1 MKKVL
6 YILPVFLLLFISCNK
21 KKGATSKTAFE
32 LLTSKSTGLN
42 FSNTLKATDSFN
54 MFNYMYFY
62 NGAGVGAGDFNND
75 GLIDL
80 FFASNQA
87 QNSIFI
93 NKGKLQFNDVTKQ
106 AGIPQDSSW
115 STGVSIIDINNDG
128 LLDIYVCRV
137 GRYENLIS
145 ENQLLVCT
153 GVDKEG
159 IPHFTDSAKAYG
171 LNFSGFS
178 TQAMFF
184 DADVDG
190 DLDMFLMNHSI
201 HQNGT
206 FGERKNFLGT
216 YNELSGDR
224 FYRNNNGKFT
234 DETKISGINSSAIG
248 YGLGICAGDI
258 DLDGYPDIYIGND
271 FHENDYLYINQRN
284 GTFSDELTQRIMHTS
299 QFSMGIDVADANND
313 GFPEIV
319 SMDMLPKDPYILK
332 RSLGEDAYDIFQFK
346 IRSGYNHQYARN
358 CLQLNNA
365 NGTFSELGVYS
376 GVHATDWSWAPLW
389 MDFDNDGLKD
399 LFVSNGIP
407 KRLNDIDYVN
417 YITNDDIQQKIKNH
431 NLGES
436 EMAVVNSFPE
446 IKLPNQFFRNS
457 GNMKF
462 DDVNNTVSGDVN
474 TFSNGAVYADLDNDG
489 DLDIVVN
496 NINDP
501 VMVYRN
507 TSNDDKSHPA
517 ISIKLSG
524 PSNNR
529 NAIGAKLLIYKD
541 SGQVSLYEK
550 FPVRGFQSSME
561 IPLQAGLFNQKID
574 SAIIIWPDN
583 GYEQLP
589 VIAKDTLLQ
598 LNYKKGL
605 PAFDY
610 SSLKKQQQQWPVAE
624 NVTEQTGIKFF
635 HEENQFIE
643 FNREQLIPRMYSTE
657 GPALAVG
664 DVNRDGLPDVFIGA
678 ARNKMP
684 ALFVQNKNGT
694 FFATKQ
700 PSLAT
705 DSSYEDVSA
714 CFTDVNNDSFP
725 DLVVASGG
733 NEFYGSDMHLL
744 PRLYMNN
751 TKGEFI
757 KQEHAFNKIFTTASV
772 VVAADINGDGYN
784 DLFIGSRA
792 VPYAYGK
799 VPESYLLLNDQKG
812 TFVKSN
818 LLPDSGKIGFV
829 TGASFFDADK
839 DGDADLV
846 VSKEWGGIDMY
857 INHKNGFTRKPVTE
871 NNGWWNCAIPF
882 DADGDGDMDILAG
895 NLGLNSRLKASATE
909 PVQLYYNDFDD
920 NGQAEQILSY
930 YVSGR
935 EIPFANKDEL
945 QRQMPFLK
953 KKFLYAGDLA
963 KASMKEIFPEAK
975 MKTALKYSATDFASC
990 IFINEG
996 DKGFKRMELPWHMQL
1011 TPLRDAAIAD
1021 INKDAKP
1028 DIIPAGNFSDNNIQ
1042 MGRYDAGYG
1051 SVLFNMGSGNFNFS
1065 LLSGYSLTGQVRH
1078 IELLQTSNGL
1088 LFVAAKNNDS
1098 LSVLKINYGL

>member
-1 MKKVL
+1 MKRIHL
-6 YILPVFLLLFISCNK
+6 YILPVLLCCIACGK
-21 KKGATSKTAFE
+21 KQKSKASFE
-32 LLTSKSTGLN
+32 LLNSKTTGLY
-42 FSNTLKATDSFN
+42 FSNNLNATGSFN

-62 NGAGVGAGDFNND
+62 NGAGVGAGDLNND
-75 GLIDL
+75 GLVDL

-87 QNSIFI
+87 QNSLFL
-93 NKGKLQFNDVTKQ
+93 NKGKMQFKEVTQQ
-106 AGIPQDSSW
+106 ANIPQDSSW
-115 STGVSIIDINNDG
+115 STGVSIVDINNDG

-137 GRYENLIS
+137 GHYENLVS

-153 GVDKEG
+153 GIDKEG
-159 IPHFTDSAKAYG
+159 IPHYTDSAKAYG

-190 DLDMFLMNHSI
+190 DLDMFLLNHSI

-224 FYRNNNGKFT
+224 FYRNTNGKFT
-234 DETKISGINSSAIG
+234 DETRTSGINSSAIG

-258 DLDGYPDIYIGND
+258 DVDGYPDIYIGND
-271 FHENDYLYINQRN
+271 FHENDYLYINN
-284 GTFSDELTQRIMHTS
+284 HDGTFSDELPQRMMHTS
-299 QFSMGIDVADANND
+299 QFSMGVDVADANND

-358 CLQLNNA
+358 CLQLNNT
-365 NGTFSELGVYS
+365 NGTFSELGVYA

-399 LFVSNGIP
+399 LFISNGIP

-417 YITNDDIQQKIKNH
+417 YITNDDIQQKIKAH
-431 NLGES
+431 SLGEK

-446 IKLPNQFFRNS
+446 IKLPNQFYRNS
-457 GNMKF
+457 GKMKF
-462 DDVNNTVSGDVN
+462 EDVNNAVSGDVN

-489 DLDIVVN
+489 DLDIIVN

-507 TSNDDKSHPA
+507 TSNDDKTHPA

-524 PSNNR
+524 PENNR
-529 NAIGAKLLIYKD
+529 NAIGAKLILYKD
-541 SGQVSLYEK
+541 SGQISVYEK

-561 IPLQAGLFNQKID
+561 IPLQAGIFNQQID
-574 SAIIIWPDN
+574 SAVMIWPDN
-583 GYEQLP
+583 RYEKLP
-589 VIAKDTLLQ
+589 FIKDTLVTLS
-598 LNYKKGL
+598 YKKGL
-605 PAFDY
+605 PIFDY
-610 SSLKKQQQQWPVAE
+610 ASLKKSRQQWPAWE
-624 NVTEQTGIKFF
+624 NVTAQSGISYV

-664 DVNRDGLPDVFIGA
+664 DVNRDGLPDIFIGA
-678 ARNKMP
+678 ARNKIP
-684 ALFVQNKNGT
+684 ALFLQNKNGT
-694 FFATKQ
+694 FSPSQQ
-700 PSLAT
+700 PALEA
-705 DSSYEDVSA
+705 DSTYEDVSA

-733 NEFYGSDMHLL
+733 NEFYGSDEHLL
-744 PRLYMNN
+744 PRLYINN
-751 TKGEFI
+751 KKGGFVRNEN
-757 KQEHAFNKIFTTASV
+757 AFDGIFSTASI
-772 VVAADINGDGYN
+772 VAAADVNGDGYN

-799 VPESYLLLNDQKG
+799 IPESYLLLNNRNG
-812 TFVKSN
+812 GFNKSS

-829 TGASFFDADK
+829 THASWVDMDK

-857 INHKNGFTRKPVTE
+857 SNNKNSFIRKSVTE

-882 DADGDGDMDILAG
+882 DADGDGDLDILAG
-895 NLGLNSRLKASATE
+895 NLGLNSRLKASPAQ
-909 PVQLYYNDFDD
+909 PLQLYYNDFDD
-920 NGQAEQILSY
+920 NGQAEQILTY
-930 YVSGR
+930 FVSGR

-975 MKTALKYSATDFASC
+975 MKSALKYSATDMASC

-996 DKGFKRMELPWHMQL
+996 GKGFSRRELPWQAQL
-1011 TPLRDAAIAD
+1011 SPIRDAAITD
-1021 INKDAKP
+1021 VNNDGRP
-1028 DIIPAGNFSDNNIQ
+1028 DIIPATNYYDNNIQ
-1042 MGRYDAGYG
+1042 VGRYDAGYG
-1051 SVLFNMGSGNFNFS
+1051 AVLFNLGSNMFGFHLF
-1065 LLSGYSLTGQVRH
+1065 SGYILKGQVRH
-1078 IELLQTSNGL
+1078 IATVQTANGIL
-1088 LFVAAKNNDS
+1088 YIAAKNNDS
-1098 LSVLKINYGL
+1098 LQVMRSVVNDGL

>member
-1 MKKVL
+1 M
-6 YILPVFLLLFISCNK
+6 PVCLLFGFACNK
-21 KKGATSKTAFE
+21 KNEPKAKAAFE
-32 LLTSKSTGLN
+32 LLTSKTTGLD

-62 NGAGVGAGDFNND
+62 NGAGVGAGDLNND
-75 GLIDL
+75 GLVDL

-87 QNSIFI
+87 QNSLFL
-93 NKGKLQFNDVTKQ
+93 NKGKLQFKEVTKQ

-115 STGVSIIDINNDG
+115 STGVSVVDINNDG

-137 GRYENLIS
+137 GHYENLAS
-145 ENQLLVCT
+145 QNQLLVCT
-153 GVDKEG
+153 GIDKEG
-159 IPHFTDSAKAYG
+159 IPHYADSATAYG

-190 DLDMFLMNHSI
+190 DLDMFLLNHSI

-234 DETKISGINSSAIG
+234 DETKTCGINSSAIG
-248 YGLGICAGDI
+248 YGLGVCAGDI

-271 FHENDYLYINQRN
+271 FHENDYLYINKHD

-299 QFSMGIDVADANND
+299 QFSMGVDVADANND

-358 CLQLNNA
+358 CLQLNNT
-365 NGTFSELGVYS
+365 NGTFSETGVYS

-399 LFVSNGIP
+399 LFISNGIP

-417 YITNDDIQQKIKNH
+417 YITNDDIQQKIRDH
-431 NLGES
+431 NLGEK

-462 DDVNNTVSGDVN
+462 EDVNSTVNGDVN

-507 TSNDDKSHPA
+507 KANDDQSHP
-517 ISIKLSG
+517 SFSLKLKG
-524 PSNNR
+524 PQQNR
-529 NAIGAKLLIYKD
+529 NAIGTKLLIYKD

-561 IPLQAGLFNQKID
+561 IPLQAGLYHQRID
-574 SAIIIWPDN
+574 SAFIIWPDN
-583 GYEQLP
+583 GYEKLAVP
-589 VIAKDTLLQ
+589 VKDTVLALQ
-598 LNYKKGL
+598 YKKGL
-605 PAFDY
+605 PLFDY
-610 SSLKKQQQQWPVAE
+610 ASLRKNQLQWPVAE
-624 NVTEQTGIKFF
+624 NVTKQSGIQFI

-643 FNREQLIPRMYSTE
+643 FNREQLLPRMYSTE
-657 GPALAVG
+657 GPALAIG
-664 DVNRDGLPDVFIGA
+664 DVNRDGLEDVFIGA
-678 ARNKMP
+678 VRNKIP
-684 ALFVQNKNGT
+684 ALFIQDKSGT
-694 FFATKQ
+694 FSLSRQ
-700 PSLAT
+700 PYLEL
-705 DSSYEDVSA
+705 DSTYEDVSA

-725 DLVVASGG
+725 DLVIASGG
-733 NEFYGSDMHLL
+733 NEFFGKDEHLL
-744 PRLYMNN
+744 PRLYIND
-751 TKGEFI
+751 TKGGFY
-757 KQEHAFNKIFTTASV
+757 KQANAFDKIFSTASV
-772 VVAADINGDGYN
+772 VVPTDINGDGYN

-799 VPESYLLLNDQKG
+799 MPESFLLLNNRNGSFTK
-812 TFVKSN
+812 TY
-818 LLPDSGKIGFV
+818 LLPDSGRIGFV
-829 TGASFFDADK
+829 TNASWTDMDQ

-846 VSKEWGGIDMY
+846 VSKEWGGIDIY
-857 INHKNGFTRKPVTE
+857 LNNKNGFTQKPVTE
-871 NNGWWNCAIPF
+871 NHGWWNCAIPF

-895 NLGLNSRLKASATE
+895 NLGLNSRLKASPAE
-909 PVQLYYNDFDD
+909 PVQMYYNDFDD
-920 NGQAEQILSY
+920 NGQAEQVLSY

-963 KASMKEIFPEAK
+963 KASLKEIFPEAK
-975 MKTALKYSATDFASC
+975 MKTALKYTATDMASC
-990 IFINEG
+990 LFINDG
-996 DKGFKRMELPWHMQL
+996 DKGFRRMELPWHMQL
-1011 TPLRDAAIAD
+1011 TPLRDAAITD
-1021 INKDAKP
+1021 INKDGRP
-1028 DIIPAGNFSDNNIQ
+1028 DIIPAMNYYDNNIQ

-1051 SVLFNMGSGNFNFS
+1051 SVLFNMGDGNFAFN
-1065 LLSGYSLTGQVRH
+1065 LLAGYILKGQVRH
-1078 IELLQTSNGL
+1078 IAPVQTPNGI
-1088 LFVAAKNNDS
+1088 LFVAAKNNDT
-1098 LSVLKINYGL
+1098 LQVLRIK